1 MTRMCRCGTV
11 RGRGRQV
18 PRARARV
25 LHAGL
30 GPGAQDSH
38 WPRDV
43 AADSCRSRA
52 VEPVSWLCAE
62 AAPDCSGISG
72 CGGLAAI
79 APVMGSGCGAASRPY
94 RERRG

>member
-1 MTRMCRCGTV
+1 MSRCGTV
-11 RGRGRQV
+11 RAAAARS
-18 PRARARV
+18 RA
-25 LHAGL
+25 HAPGPDAGPGL
-30 GPGAQDSH
+30 GAQDSH

-43 AADSCRSRA
+43 AADSCWSRA

-79 APVMGSGCGAASRPY
+79 APVMGSGCGLLPR
-94 RERRG
+94 